1 MIKTLSLA
9 VAISIGST
17 AAAQDFKNMIAEDF
31 EAQDWNLEGELT
43 MSEVIE
49 ILSSQ
54 GWASS
59 VVTESLSSSDKF
71 SLYSRTPR
79 PGIKAFLAIP
89 SDGAPPIEYSPYRP
103 GPGPGRDIYE
113 AGLFDGPSAE
123 EIREEIISGMQAA
136 IDALC
141 EMRARPQ
148 TIRAQASAFGVV
160 EVEATWQAAEVCD
173 A

>member
-1 MIKTLSLA
+1 MIKILALSVA
-9 VAISIGST
+9 VATGSS
-17 AAAQDFKNMIAEDF
+17 AVAQEFTNMKSTDVGAE
-31 EAQDWNLEGELT
+31 EWKLEGERT

-49 ILSSQ
+49 MLSSQ
-54 GWASS
+54 GWSS
-59 VVTESLSSSDKF
+59 SAVTESLPATDKF
-71 SLYSRTPR
+71 KLYSRTPA
-79 PGIKAFLAIP
+79 PGIKTFLAVP

-103 GPGPGRDIYE
+103 GPGRDFYQ

-160 EVEATWQAAEVCD
+160 EVEATWNAAEVCER
-173 A
+173 